1 MNSLTGVRHG
11 PVSEPPM
18 IPPEGTT
25 ILAASGLKAPGSAD
39 AKDAMSGLLRQ
50 GGWTPLRLDDAL
62 FVTTEPGLRSNLLQS
77 RSHGS
82 QLTAP
87 LLQGGALTGA
97 ARGTVRTARG
107 HSHAAVDHERGG
119 SGPEQTN

>member
-1 MNSLTGVRHG
+1 
-11 PVSEPPM
+11 M

-62 FVTTEPGLRSNLLQS
+62 FRDYRTGLEIKLAPIALPRLTTHRS
-77 RSHGS
+77 
-82 QLTAP
+82 AF
-87 LLQGGALTGA
+87 
-97 ARGTVRTARG
+97 ARGRTHGCRAGNSAHCTWAFTR
-107 HSHAAVDHERGG
+107 
-119 SGPEQTN
+119 SG